1 MAETKSFLALCA
13 IVTLGQALAGV
24 IGCGDGD
31 VMPVA
36 AEPTVA
42 AERTVEQKATIR
54 GRVTDLGGS
63 PLAGVE
69 VVAAGVKVKTDAN
82 GRFELG
88 VAAEKEVRVAVESER
103 YSASALPVTVS
114 KEAAANIELTVKSRS
129 VAMLPDA
136 EKGGRIEGSDGF
148 AVELPEGAL
157 RDASGMPVKGEVE
170 LRYALVTSADDVTAA
185 PGRMQASDK
194 KGLEGFG
201 MAEVRFY
208 KRGERLTLG
217 KEMTVE
223 VPLHRD
229 HQLKDGDTVDLFEH
243 GREDLRWQASQR
255 ASVQGNKAVLRSSRD
270 EWLGAAREQPT
281 DSCVSGRLS
290 AGEDGSAQVA
300 NTTIRA
306 ARERGLSLIQVE
318 TAADGSFCVPVT
330 PDDDWRVST
339 YFDDGAE
346 AFGLEVALDSAQA
359 AGMCGGSGCKQLG
372 NVALPRLQ

>member
-13 IVTLGQALAGV
+13 IVTQALAGV

-31 VMPVA
+31 VIPVT
-36 AEPTVA
+36 AERMVA

-54 GRVTDLGGS
+54 GRVTDLGGG

-69 VVAAGVKVKTDAN
+69 VIAAGMKVKTDAS

-88 VAAEKEVRVAVESER
+88 VAGEKEVRVAVESDR
-103 YSASALPVTVS
+103 YSASALPVTVR
-114 KEAAANIELTVKSRS
+114 KDAVANIELTVKSRS
-129 VAMLPDA
+129 VAMLADA

-157 RDASGMPVKGEVE
+157 RDASGLPVKGEVE

-208 KRGERLTLG
+208 KAGQRLTLG
-217 KEMTVE
+217 KEMKVE

-229 HQLKDGDTVDLFEH
+229 HQLQDGELVELFEH
-243 GREDLRWQASQR
+243 GREDLRWQASKR
-255 ASVQGNKAVLRSSRD
+255 ASVQGNKAVLRSAKD

-290 AGEDGSAQVA
+290 AGEDGSARVA

-346 AFGLEVALDSAQA
+346 AFGLEVALDSAAA

-372 NVALPRLQ
+372 DVALPRLN